1 MVTLTRSVTLAF
13 LAVLVSSVPGH
24 AQCDTTTT
32 TTTTTTSSTVPCT
45 AGEKCGTSG
54 LCDCI
59 GQGGLCG
66 PDTICA
72 SNSGFGCDHGNQDC
86 PPGDVC
92 LVIFMGDHCAG
103 RCFTPCP

>member
-24 AQCDTTTT
+24 AQCEPTTT

-45 AGEKCGTSG
+45 PGSKCGTSG

-59 GQGGLCG
+59 GQVICG
-66 PDTICA
+66 EDTLCA
-72 SNSGFGCDHGNQDC
+72 SNSTTGCQGNEDC

-92 LVIFMGDHCAG
+92 FVTFHGDYCAG
-103 RCFTPCP
+103 QCFTPCP